1 MKNFF
6 IKRKD
11 TILLSILSVIIMWVV
26 WIAAYYSVRNDFVI
40 PSFWD
45 SVKSFFICL
54 GEGEFWLAFCVTFL
68 RTLGSFVISFI
79 FGVSFSVLS
88 ALSKIFKGLVRPVI
102 VVLRTLPAL
111 AVMLI
116 ILVWTNA
123 AIAPMIVT
131 VMMLFPVIY
140 SQAEAAIDGIDGDI
154 IQMAVVYKIPVK
166 ERFTKIYLPQITPDL
181 FVQVGADISLGLKV
195 MISAEVLSNTFGS
208 LGGLMQDAR
217 FYTDMPRLAALTLA
231 AVFAGLIIDVSFSQ
245 FKRVNAKWRESSP
258 L

>member
-1 MKNFF
+1 M
-6 IKRKD
+6 
-11 TILLSILSVIIMWVV
+11 
-26 WIAAYYSVRNDFVI
+26 
-40 PSFWD
+40 
-45 SVKSFFICL
+45 
-54 GEGEFWLAFCVTFL
+54 
-68 RTLGSFVISFI
+68 GSFVISFI